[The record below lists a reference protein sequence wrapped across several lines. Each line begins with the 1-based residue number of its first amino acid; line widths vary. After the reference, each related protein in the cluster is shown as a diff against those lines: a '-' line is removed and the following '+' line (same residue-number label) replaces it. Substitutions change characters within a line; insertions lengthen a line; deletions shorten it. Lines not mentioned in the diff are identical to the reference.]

1 MRHGGIE
8 ERMGFAHCGFM
19 PSNLVRSIVEERS
32 HPALNGLFRT
42 LDTGEVTGDSVAR
55 IGVGKKRFKIHG
67 ALIYNQW
74 LRMQDQ

>member
-1 MRHGGIE
+1 
-8 ERMGFAHCGFM
+8 MG
-19 PSNLVRSIVEERS
+19 
-32 HPALNGLFRT
+32 ALNGLFRT